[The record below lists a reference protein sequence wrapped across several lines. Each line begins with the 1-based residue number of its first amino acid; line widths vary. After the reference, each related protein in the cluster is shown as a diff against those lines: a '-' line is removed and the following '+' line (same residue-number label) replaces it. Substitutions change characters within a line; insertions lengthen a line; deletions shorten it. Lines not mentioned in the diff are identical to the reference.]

1 MNFFLNT
8 SREEDKKQKWNKLLH
23 VYPNMSLIPFKNE
36 IPVTLMLIPAADELQ
51 KILVLVILYDLNN

>member
-1 MNFFLNT
+1 
-8 SREEDKKQKWNKLLH
+8 
-23 VYPNMSLIPFKNE
+23 MSLIPFKNE